1 MEQIATDHD
10 TQAKLFV
17 FFMTIEQQKTD
28 VIENKHKIQQSNK

>member
-17 FFMTIEQQKTD
+17 LFMTIEQQKT
-28 VIENKHKIQQSNK
+28 ERLQRK